1 MKKFFLIITFLFNL
15 AVNAQVRFDIDFESG
30 SAGKITQIDSVYIR
44 TSEKDSSLHLSYIF
58 ESRFDPQNPVDTAL
72 PPSARWFYFRMTG
85 AKNKYIYF
93 DFKHTDPLRAVYSYD
108 NCKFERFEENEAK
121 IRKIYKFFDS
131 DTVYIAY
138 FIPYTN
144 SFLQSR
150 IDKWKQHK
158 DADIKTFGYSFHN
171 QPMQLLTITDQTISD
186 ENKYRIWIHARTH
199 TSETPSSWHLDGLI
213 ETLLAENKNAEI
225 YRKSFVFYIV
235 PFANPDGVFEGLSRS
250 NATGVNQEINWD
262 KDELQTVVEVKNI
275 KRQIKKL
282 TETRPFDLVLNMH
295 SQVANNA
302 TYWIHT
308 AETTNEKFLSRQL
321 LLCYLNMFD
330 NSYLSPD
337 ELSFSKMA
345 SRYPEGWIWNN
356 FGDKTV
362 AMTFETPYTYF
373 GASNIWLNTE
383 NLRDFGKSTLD
394 AIAMYFGI
402 CTPDRIILDNEN
414 ANMQGKWE
422 KVKSDKMLYFGEN
435 YLSSQKRGSKITYKH
450 KKLPIGKYKIYKW
463 NAGESGETPVANM
476 NQWIFIDTY
485 EQKKTS
491 NFKYKF
497 KPKSSNENFDA
508 IMLIKTKDY
517 DNQTSK

>member
-1 MKKFFLIITFLFNL
+1 MKKLFLIIASLFSL
-15 AVNAQVRFDIDFESG
+15 TVTAQVKFDIDFESG
-30 SAGKITQIDSVYIR
+30 SAGQITQIDSVYIR
-44 TSEKDSSLHLSYIF
+44 TSENDSILHLSYII

-85 AKNKYIYF
+85 AKNKFVYF

-108 NCKFERFEENEAK
+108 NHKFERFEANEAK
-121 IRKIYKFFDS
+121 IRKIHKFFDS

-144 SFLQSR
+144 SFLQGR
-150 IDKWKQHK
+150 IDEWKQHK
-158 DADIKTFGYSFHN
+158 DVKIKTFGYSLHN
-171 QPMQLLTITDQTISD
+171 QPMQLLTITDETVND

-213 ETLLAENKNAEI
+213 NALLADNENAAA
-225 YRKSFVFYIV
+225 YRKSFVFYIA

-250 NATGVNQEINWD
+250 NSTGVNQEINWD
-262 KDELQTVVEVKNI
+262 RDDTQTVVEVKNL
-275 KRQIKKL
+275 KQQISEL
-282 TETRPFDLVLNMH
+282 TKNSALDLVLNMH

-302 TYWIHT
+302 TYWVHT
-308 AETTNEKFLSRQL
+308 AQTTNDKFFSRQL

-330 NSYLSPD
+330 NHYLSPN

-373 GASNIWLNTE
+373 GESNIWLDTE
-383 NLRDFGKSTLD
+383 NLRDFGKTTLN

-414 ANMQGKWE
+414 AKTQGKWN
-422 KVKSDKMLYFGEN
+422 KAKPDKMMYFGEN
-435 YLSSQKRGSKITYKH
+435 YLYPQKSGCKITYKH
-450 KKLPIGKYKIYKW
+450 KKLSAGKYNIYKW
-463 NAGESGETPVANM
+463 VVGESSENPETDKNKWV
-476 NQWIFIDTY
+476 IIGKH

-497 KPKSSNENFDA
+497 KPDNNNEIFDA
-508 IMLIKTKDY
+508 IMLIKTED
-517 DNQTSK
+517 

>member
-1 MKKFFLIITFLFNL
+1 MKKNFLIIAFLLSFT
-15 AVNAQVRFDIDFESG
+15 ATAQVKFDIDFESG

-44 TSEKDSSLHLSYIF
+44 TSEKDSILHLSYIV

-85 AKNKYIYF
+85 AKNKFVYF

-108 NCKFERFEENEAK
+108 NHKFERFEANEAK
-121 IRKIYKFFDS
+121 IRKIHKFFDS

-144 SFLQSR
+144 SFLQDR

-158 DADIKTFGYSFHN
+158 DVTVKTFGHSLHN
-171 QPMQLLTITDQTISD
+171 QPMQLLTITDKTVSD
-186 ENKYRIWIHARTH
+186 ENKYKVWIQARTH
-199 TSETPSSWHLDGLI
+199 TSETPSSWHLDGL
-213 ETLLAENKNAEI
+213 TDALLADNEDAAT
-225 YRKSFVFYIV
+225 YRKSFIFYIV

-250 NATGVNQEINWD
+250 NSTGVNQEINWD
-262 KDELQTVVEVKNI
+262 RDDSQTVVEVKNL
-275 KRQIKKL
+275 KQQINEL
-282 TETRPFDLVLNMH
+282 TKNGTFDLFLNMH

-302 TYWIHT
+302 TYWVHT
-308 AETTNEKFLSRQL
+308 AQTTNDRFLSQQL
-321 LLCYLNMFD
+321 HLCYLNMFD
-330 NSYLSPD
+330 NNYFKPH

-383 NLRDFGKSTLD
+383 NLRDFGKTTLN

-414 ANMQGKWE
+414 AKTQGKWSSE
-422 KVKSDKMLYFGEN
+422 KSDKLIYFGEN
-435 YLSSQKRGSKITYKH
+435 YLYPYKSGCKITYSY
-450 KKLPIGKYKIYKW
+450 KKLSAGKYKIYKW
-463 NAGESGETPVANM
+463 AVGESGETPVTDKNR
-476 NQWIFIDTY
+476 WILTGRH
-485 EQKKTS
+485 EQKKTA

-497 KPKSSNENFDA
+497 KTNDSNEIFDA
-508 IMLIKTKDY
+508 IMLIKTEE
-517 DNQTSK
+517 

>member
-1 MKKFFLIITFLFNL
+1 MKIFFLTIAFLLNL
-15 AVNAQVRFDIDFESG
+15 TVNAQVKFDIDFESG
-30 SAGKITQIDSVYIR
+30 SSGKILQIDSVYIR
-44 TSEKDSSLHLSYIF
+44 TSEKDSTLHLSYII

-85 AKNKYIYF
+85 AKNKYVYF

-108 NCKFERFEENEAK
+108 NYKFKRFEANEAEIGK
-121 IRKIYKFFDS
+121 IHKFFDS

-144 SFLQSR
+144 SFLQNR

-158 DADIKTFGYSFHN
+158 DVSVKTFGYSFHN
-171 QPMQLLTITDQTISD
+171 RQMQLLTITDKTVSD
-186 ENKYRIWIHARTH
+186 KNKYRVWIHARTH

-213 ETLLAENKNAEI
+213 EALLANGKNAET
-225 YRKSFVFYIV
+225 YRKSLVFYIV

-250 NATGVNQEINWD
+250 NSTGVNQEINWD
-262 KDELQTVVEVKNI
+262 RDELHTAVEVKNL
-275 KRQIKKL
+275 KRQIKEL
-282 TETRPFDLVLNMH
+282 TESLSFDLVLNMH

-302 TYWIHT
+302 TYWVHT
-308 AETTNEKFLSRQL
+308 AQTTNDKFLSRQL

-330 NSYLSPD
+330 KPYLSPN

-362 AMTFETPYTYF
+362 AMTLETPYTYF
-373 GASNIWLNTE
+373 GAGKIWLNEE
-383 NLRDFGKSTLD
+383 NLHDFGKTTLD
-394 AIAMYFGI
+394 AIAMYFEI
-402 CTPDRIILDNEN
+402 CTPDRIILDNKN
-414 ANMQGKWE
+414 AKTHGKWE

-435 YLSSQKRGSKITYKH
+435 YLHPQKRGNKITYNH
-450 KKLPIGKYKIYKW
+450 KKLAAGKYKIYKW
-463 NAGESGETPVANM
+463 TVGESSEMPVTDKNK
-476 NQWIFIDTY
+476 WILIDTH
-485 EQKKTS
+485 EQKKVS

-497 KPKSSNENFDA
+497 KSKSDNDLFDA
-508 IMLIKTKDY
+508 IMLIKINDY
-517 DNQTSK
+517 DK